1 MKCLWHIPQR
11 YTMKAEKPL
20 LGEMISVFSWEEY
33 AFFNPLISWLYKR
46 NKACKDSHVIRLPCL
61 KGLLFFSAAELKH
74 FRIQENVFLSLK
86 KKEKKWRVSFS
97 QSLPFTNPP
106 LGHLSTISWKKKK
119 KIGVSS
125 SLQPASWGSVL
136 HNPWFMYSKL
146 KKKARD
152 LSNWRAAAPF
162 CLETHRKK
170 CSY

>member
-119 KIGVSS
+119 KKKSVSVQVYSQPPGEAYCTTRGSCIPNWKKGRRSEQLESS
-125 SLQPASWGSVL
+125 SAILPG
-136 HNPWFMYSKL
+136 NRP
-146 KKKARD
+146 
-152 LSNWRAAAPF
+152 
-162 CLETHRKK
+162 
-170 CSY
+170 